1 MLAKV
6 AGFALSGLD
15 GYKVDVE
22 IDINAGLPKVEII
35 GLPDTA
41 IKESAERVTS
51 AVKNSGY
58 HFPIKRVIVNLAPA
72 DTKKEGS
79 LFDLPISIGVLAASE
94 QLFSKTY
101 KDYVILGELSLDGK
115 LRPINGLMAILISG
129 LQQGF
134 TKFLIPAENAA
145 EASFI
150 QGIEVYCVHTLR
162 EACEFLEGEANI
174 EPVTYR
180 DFSSVIRE
188 RNYDPDFSD
197 VKGQSTAKRAMEIA
211 VAGGHNIL
219 LIGPPGAGKS
229 MLAKCVVG
237 IMPDLTFDEAIEV
250 TKVYSVAGL
259 LDEKKGIVSERPFRT
274 PHHTTTVPA
283 LVGGG
288 HKAKPGEV
296 SLANHG
302 VLFLDEMPEYSR
314 QTLETL
320 RQPLE
325 DGEITV
331 SRVQQTVKY
340 PANFML
346 VGSMNPCPCG
356 NYGSKKHVCTCT
368 PQAIR
373 RYLNKLSGPLLDR
386 IDIQVEVDAVE
397 FGELRRS
404 QTEEETSAVVKERV
418 MRAREI
424 QRKRFSRSVART
436 NSDMSNRL
444 IKQYCPISAEAEDM
458 METAFRKLSLSARAS
473 FRILKVARTIADLE
487 GKENIETAH
496 VAEAIQYRSLDR
508 KYFN

>member
-6 AGFALSGLD
+6 NSFALNGLD
-15 GYKVDVE
+15 GYKVDIE

-35 GLPDTA
+35 GLADTA

-72 DTKKEGS
+72 DTRKEGS
-79 LFDLPISIGVLAASE
+79 LFDLPVAIGVLAASE
-94 QLFSKTY
+94 QLFSKSY

-129 LQQGF
+129 MQQGYK
-134 TKFLIPAENAA
+134 KFIIPAENAA
-145 EASFI
+145 EAGYI
-150 QGIEVYCVHTLR
+150 KGTEVYCVRTLK
-162 EACEFLEGEANI
+162 EACEFLEGDATLSPTAYREFSEAL
-174 EPVTYR
+174 R
-180 DFSSVIRE
+180 DDR
-188 RNYDPDFSD
+188 YDLDFSD
-197 VKGQSTAKRAMEIA
+197 VKGQRTAKRAMEIA

-237 IMPDLTFDEAIEV
+237 IMPDLTFEEAIEV

-259 LDEKKGIVSERPFRT
+259 LDEKKGIVTKRPFRT
-274 PHHTTTVPA
+274 PHHTATVPA

-288 HKAKPGEV
+288 AKAKPGEV

-302 VLFLDEMPEYSR
+302 VLFLDEVPEYKR
-314 QTLETL
+314 QALETL

-325 DGEITV
+325 DGVITV
-331 SRVQQTVKY
+331 TRVQQTVKY

-346 VGSMNPCPCG
+346 IGSMNPCPCG

-373 RYLNKLSGPLLDR
+373 HYLNKLSGPLLDR

-397 FGELRRS
+397 FGELRS
-404 QTEEETSAVVKERV
+404 KAEEEQSSAVKERV

-424 QRKRFSRSVART
+424 QRKRFAHSSIYT
-436 NSDMSNRL
+436 NSDMNNRL
-444 IKQYCPISAEAEDM
+444 IKNYCKIPTEAEDM
-458 METAFRKLSLSARAS
+458 METAFRKLALSARAS

-487 GKENIETAH
+487 GKAEIETQH

-508 KYFN
+508 KYFS

>member
-6 AGFALSGLD
+6 NSFSLDGLI
-15 GYKVDVE
+15 GYKVDIE

-51 AVKNSGY
+51 SVKNSGY
-58 HFPIKRVIVNLAPA
+58 HFPVKRVIVNLAPA

-79 LFDLPISIGVLAASE
+79 LFDLPIAVGILAASG
-94 QLFSKTY
+94 QLQTTAY
-101 KDYVILGELSLDGK
+101 KDYVILGELSLDGA
-115 LRPINGLMAILISG
+115 LRPINGLMAIMISA
-129 LQQGF
+129 LQEGYK
-134 TKFLIPAENAA
+134 KFLIPAENAA
-145 EASFI
+145 EASYI
-150 QGIEVYCVHTLR
+150 KGVETYCVHSLR
-162 EACEFLEGEANI
+162 EACEFLSAETEIA
-174 EPVTYR
+174 PVPYR
-180 DFSSVIRE
+180 EFSDAKKSDR
-188 RNYDPDFSD
+188 YDLDFSD
-197 VKGQSTAKRAMEIA
+197 VKGQRTAKRAMEIA

-229 MLAKCVVG
+229 MLAKCVVS
-237 IMPDLTFDEAIEV
+237 IMPDLTFEEAIEV
-250 TKVYSVAGL
+250 TKVYSIAGL
-259 LDEKKGIVSERPFRT
+259 LDEKMGIVTTRPFRT
-274 PHHTTTVPA
+274 PHHTATIPA

-302 VLFLDEMPEYSR
+302 VLFLDEVPEYKR
-314 QTLETL
+314 AALETL

-331 SRVQQTVKY
+331 TRVQQTVKY

-346 VGSMNPCPCG
+346 IGSMNPCPCG
-356 NYGSKKHVCTCT
+356 NFGSKKQICTCT

-373 RYLNKLSGPLLDR
+373 HYLNRLSGPLLDR
-386 IDIQVEVDAVE
+386 IDIQVEVDSVE
-397 FGELRRS
+397 FADLRS
-404 QTEEETSAVVKERV
+404 QEAEERSEVVKERV
-418 MRAREI
+418 MKAREV
-424 QRKRFSRSVART
+424 QRKRFTRGKVFT
-436 NSDMSNRL
+436 NSDMNNRL
-444 IKQYCPISAEAEDM
+444 IKQYCKIPAEAEAM
-458 METAFRKLSLSARAS
+458 METAFRKLALSARAS

-508 KYFN
+508 KYFC

>member
-6 AGFALSGLD
+6 NSFSLDGLV
-15 GYKVDVE
+15 GYKVDIE

-35 GLPDTA
+35 GLPDAA

-51 AVKNSGY
+51 SVKNSGY
-58 HFPIKRVIVNLAPA
+58 HFPVKRVIVNLAPA

-79 LFDLPISIGVLAASE
+79 LFDLPIAVGVLAASG
-94 QLFSKTY
+94 QVQTTAY
-101 KDYVILGELSLDGK
+101 KDYVILGELSLDGE
-115 LRPINGLMAILISG
+115 LRPINGLMAIMISA
-129 LQQGF
+129 LQEGYK
-134 TKFLIPAENAA
+134 KFLIPAENAA
-145 EASFI
+145 EASYI
-150 QGIEVYCVHTLR
+150 KGVESYCVRSLR
-162 EACEFLEGEANI
+162 EAVEFLSNEATVA
-174 EPVTYR
+174 PVPYR
-180 DFSSVIRE
+180 DFSAAEDAAR
-188 RNYDPDFSD
+188 YDVDFSD
-197 VKGQSTAKRAMEIA
+197 VKGQRTAKRAMEIA

-229 MLAKCVVG
+229 MLAKCVVS
-237 IMPDLTFDEAIEV
+237 IMPDLTFEEAIEV

-259 LDEKKGIVSERPFRT
+259 LDEKTGIVTTRPFRT
-274 PHHTTTVPA
+274 PHHTATIPA

-288 HKAKPGEV
+288 NRSKPGEA

-302 VLFLDEMPEYSR
+302 VLFLDEVPEYKR
-314 QTLETL
+314 AALETL

-331 SRVQQTVKY
+331 TRVQQSVKY

-346 VGSMNPCPCG
+346 IGSMNPCPCG
-356 NYGSKKHVCTCT
+356 NFGSKKQICTCT

-373 RYLNKLSGPLLDR
+373 RYLNRLSGPLLDR
-386 IDIQVEVDAVE
+386 IDIQVEVDSVE
-397 FGELRRS
+397 FADLRS
-404 QTEEETSAVVKERV
+404 EASEETSATVKERV
-418 MRAREI
+418 MKAREV
-424 QRKRFSRSVART
+424 QRKRFAKGKVFT
-436 NSDMSNRL
+436 NSDMNNRL
-444 IKQYCPISAEAEDM
+444 IKQYCKIPAEAEAM

-508 KYFN
+508 KYFS

>member
-6 AGFALSGLD
+6 NSFSLSGLD
-15 GYKVDVE
+15 GYKVDIE

-35 GLPDTA
+35 GLPDAA

-51 AVKNSGY
+51 SVKNSGY

-79 LFDLPISIGVLAASE
+79 LFDLPIAIGVLAASE

-129 LQQGF
+129 MQQGYN
-134 TKFLIPAENAA
+134 KFIIPAENAA

-150 QGIEVYCVHTLR
+150 QGIEVYCVHSLR
-162 EACEFLEGEANI
+162 EAVEFLEGEAKI
-174 EPVTYR
+174 EPVAYR
-180 DFSSVIRE
+180 DFSDAMRDD
-188 RNYDPDFSD
+188 RYDLDFSD
-197 VKGQSTAKRAMEIA
+197 VKGQRTAKRAMEIA

-229 MLAKCVVG
+229 MLAKCVVS
-237 IMPDLTFDEAIEV
+237 IMPDLTFQEAIDV

-259 LDEKKGIVSERPFRT
+259 LDEKKGIVTKRPFRT
-274 PHHTTTVPA
+274 PHHTATIPA

-288 HKAKPGEV
+288 MRAKPGEV

-302 VLFLDEMPEYSR
+302 VLFLDEVPEYKR
-314 QTLETL
+314 QALETL

-331 SRVQQTVKY
+331 TRVLQTVKY

-346 VGSMNPCPCG
+346 IGSMNPCPCG

-373 RYLNKLSGPLLDR
+373 HYLNKLSGPLLDR

-397 FGELRRS
+397 FGELRS
-404 QTEEETSAVVKERV
+404 KAEEESSAAVKERV
-418 MRAREI
+418 MRAREV
-424 QRKRFSRSVART
+424 QRKRFARSPIYT
-436 NSDMSNRL
+436 NSDMNNRL
-444 IKQYCPISAEAEDM
+444 IKHYCQIPAEAESM

-508 KYFN
+508 KYFS

>member
-6 AGFALSGLD
+6 NSFALTGLD
-15 GYKVDVE
+15 GYKVDIE

-35 GLPDTA
+35 GLPDA
-41 IKESAERVTS
+41 AVKESAERVTS
-51 AVKNSGY
+51 SVKNSGY
-58 HFPIKRVIVNLAPA
+58 HFPIKRVIINLAPA

-79 LFDLPISIGVLAASE
+79 LFDLPIALGVLAASE
-94 QLFSKTY
+94 QLFSKAY
-101 KDYVILGELSLDGK
+101 KDFVILGELSLDGK
-115 LRPINGLMAILISG
+115 LRAINGLMAILISG
-129 LQQGF
+129 MQQGYK
-134 TKFLIPAENAA
+134 KFIIPAENAA

-150 QGIEVYCVHTLR
+150 QGIEVYFVHNLK
-162 EACEFLEGEANI
+162 EAWEFLEGEVQV
-174 EPVTYR
+174 EPVRYR
-180 DFSSVIRE
+180 DFSE
-188 RNYDPDFSD
+188 AKLADKYDLDFSD
-197 VKGQSTAKRAMEIA
+197 VKGQRTAKRAMEIA

-259 LDEKKGIVSERPFRT
+259 LDEKKGIVTQRPFRT
-274 PHHTTTVPA
+274 PHHTATIPA

-302 VLFLDEMPEYSR
+302 VLFLDEVPEYKR
-314 QTLETL
+314 QALETL

-325 DGEITV
+325 DGVITV
-331 SRVQQTVKY
+331 TRVQQTVKY

-346 VGSMNPCPCG
+346 IGSMNPCPCG
-356 NYGSKKHVCTCT
+356 NFGSKKHVCTCT

-373 RYLNKLSGPLLDR
+373 HYLNKLSGPLLDR

-397 FGELRRS
+397 FGELRS
-404 QTEEETSAVVKERV
+404 KAEEESSALVKERV

-424 QRKRFSRSVART
+424 QRKRFSRSSIFT
-436 NSDMSNRL
+436 NSDMNNRL
-444 IKQYCPISAEAEDM
+444 IKNYCSIPTEAEDM

-487 GKENIETAH
+487 GKEKIETAH

-508 KYFN
+508 KYFS

>member
-6 AGFALSGLD
+6 NSFSLDGLV
-15 GYKVDVE
+15 GYKVDIE

-51 AVKNSGY
+51 SVKNSGY
-58 HFPIKRVIVNLAPA
+58 HFPVKRVIVNLAPA

-79 LFDLPISIGVLAASE
+79 LFDLPIAVGILAASG
-94 QLFSKTY
+94 QIQSTAY
-101 KDYVILGELSLDGK
+101 KDYVILGELSLDGA
-115 LRPINGLMAILISG
+115 LRPINGLMAIMISA
-129 LQQGF
+129 LQEGYK
-134 TKFLIPAENAA
+134 KFLIPAENAA
-145 EASFI
+145 EASYI
-150 QGIEVYCVHTLR
+150 KGVETYCVRSLR
-162 EACEFLEGEANI
+162 EAVEFLSGEA
-174 EPVTYR
+174 EVTPVPYR
-180 DFSSVIRE
+180 EFSDAMKEDR
-188 RNYDPDFSD
+188 YDLDFSD
-197 VKGQSTAKRAMEIA
+197 VKGQRTAKRAMEIA

-229 MLAKCVVG
+229 MLAKCVVS
-237 IMPDLTFDEAIEV
+237 IMPDLSFEEAIEV

-259 LDEKKGIVSERPFRT
+259 LDEKAGIVTTRPFRT
-274 PHHTTTVPA
+274 PHHTATIPA

-288 HKAKPGEV
+288 NKAKPGEV

-302 VLFLDEMPEYSR
+302 VLFLDEVPEYKR
-314 QTLETL
+314 AALETL

-331 SRVQQTVKY
+331 TRVQQSVKY

-346 VGSMNPCPCG
+346 IGSMNPCPCG
-356 NYGSKKHVCTCT
+356 NYGSKKQICTCT

-373 RYLNKLSGPLLDR
+373 RYLNRLSGPLLDR
-386 IDIQVEVDAVE
+386 IDIQVEVDSVE
-397 FGELRRS
+397 FADLRS
-404 QTEEETSAVVKERV
+404 EASEETSATVKERV
-418 MRAREI
+418 MKAREV
-424 QRKRFSRSVART
+424 QRKRFAKGKVFT
-436 NSDMSNRL
+436 NSDMNNRL
-444 IKQYCPISAEAEDM
+444 IKQYCKIPAEAEAM

-508 KYFN
+508 KYFC

>member
-6 AGFALSGLD
+6 NSFSLTGLD
-15 GYKVDVE
+15 GYKVDIE

-35 GLPDTA
+35 GLADTA

-51 AVKNSGY
+51 SVKNSGY

-79 LFDLPISIGVLAASE
+79 LFDLPIAIGVLAASE
-94 QLFSKTY
+94 QLFGKTY

-129 LQQGF
+129 MQQGYK
-134 TKFLIPAENAA
+134 KFIIPSENAA

-150 QGIEVYCVHTLR
+150 KGIEAYCVHTLK
-162 EACEFLEGEANI
+162 EACEFLEGDKEI
-174 EPVTYR
+174 RPVENR
-180 DFSSVIRE
+180 DFSETRSE
-188 RNYDPDFSD
+188 DGCDLDFSE
-197 VKGQSTAKRAMEIA
+197 VKGQRTAKRAMEIA

-229 MLAKCVVG
+229 MLAKSVVG
-237 IMPDLTFDEAIEV
+237 IMPDLTFEEAIEV

-259 LDEKKGIVSERPFRT
+259 LDEKLGIVTKRPFRT
-274 PHHTTTVPA
+274 PHHTATVPS

-288 HKAKPGEV
+288 TKARPGEV
-296 SLANHG
+296 SLANNG
-302 VLFLDEMPEYSR
+302 VLFLDEVPEYKR
-314 QTLETL
+314 QALETL

-325 DGEITV
+325 DGVITV
-331 SRVQQTVKY
+331 TRVQQTVKY

-373 RYLNKLSGPLLDR
+373 HYLNKLSGPLLDR
-386 IDIQVEVDAVE
+386 IDIQVEVDAVA
-397 FGELRRS
+397 FGELRS
-404 QTEEETSAVVKERV
+404 AAEEESSAVVKERV

-424 QRKRFSRSVART
+424 QHKRFARSSIHT
-436 NSDMSNRL
+436 NSDMNNRL
-444 IKQYCPISAEAEDM
+444 IKQYCQIPTEAEDM

-487 GKENIETAH
+487 GKREIETAH

-508 KYFN
+508 KYFS

>member
-6 AGFALSGLD
+6 NSFSLTGLD
-15 GYKVDVE
+15 GYKVDIE

-58 HFPIKRVIVNLAPA
+58 HFPVKRVIVNLAPA

-79 LFDLPISIGVLAASE
+79 LFDLPIAVGVLAASE
-94 QLFSKTY
+94 QLFSKSY

-115 LRPINGLMAILISG
+115 LRAINGLMSILISG
-129 LQQGF
+129 MQQGYK
-134 TKFLIPAENAA
+134 KFIIPAENAA

-150 QGIEVYCVHTLR
+150 KGIEVYCVHTLK
-162 EACEFLEGEANI
+162 EACEFLENEAPL
-174 EPVTYR
+174 PVVPYR
-180 DFSSVIRE
+180 EFSDAVQDDR
-188 RNYDPDFSD
+188 YDLDFSD
-197 VKGQSTAKRAMEIA
+197 VKGQRTAKRAMEIA

-229 MLAKCVVG
+229 MLAKCVVS
-237 IMPDLTFDEAIEV
+237 IMPDLTFEEAIEV

-259 LDEKKGIVSERPFRT
+259 LDEKKGIVTKRPFRT
-274 PHHTTTVPA
+274 PHHTATIPA

-288 HKAKPGEV
+288 NKAKPGEV

-302 VLFLDEMPEYSR
+302 VLFLDEVPEYKR
-314 QTLETL
+314 QALETL

-325 DGEITV
+325 DGVITV
-331 SRVQQTVKY
+331 TRVQQTVKY

-346 VGSMNPCPCG
+346 IGSMNPCPCG

-373 RYLNKLSGPLLDR
+373 HYLNKLSGPLLDR

-397 FGELRRS
+397 FGDLRS
-404 QTEEETSAVVKERV
+404 QAEEESSAIVKERV

-424 QRKRFSRSVART
+424 QRKRFSHSTIYA
-436 NSDMSNRL
+436 NSDMNNRL
-444 IKQYCPISAEAEDM
+444 IKHYCEIPAEAEDM

-487 GKENIETAH
+487 GKDKIETAH

-508 KYFN
+508 KYFS

>member
-6 AGFALSGLD
+6 NSFALDGLD
-15 GYKVDVE
+15 GYKVDIE

-51 AVKNSGY
+51 SVKNSGY

-79 LFDLPISIGVLAASE
+79 LFDLPIAIGVLAASE

-115 LRPINGLMAILISG
+115 LRAINGLMAILISG
-129 LQQGF
+129 MQQGYK
-134 TKFLIPAENAA
+134 KFLIPAENAA

-150 QGIEVYCVHTLR
+150 QGIEVYCVHTLK
-162 EACEFLEGEANI
+162 EACEFLEGEA
-174 EPVTYR
+174 EVHPVAYR
-180 DFSSVIRE
+180 EFSEAIRDD
-188 RNYDPDFSD
+188 RYDIDFSD
-197 VKGQSTAKRAMEIA
+197 VKGQRTAKRAMEIA

-229 MLAKCVVG
+229 MLAKCVVS

-259 LDEKKGIVSERPFRT
+259 LDEKKGIVTKRPFRT
-274 PHHTTTVPA
+274 PHHTATIPA

-302 VLFLDEMPEYSR
+302 VLFLDEVPEYKR
-314 QTLETL
+314 QALETL

-325 DGEITV
+325 DGVITV
-331 SRVQQTVKY
+331 TRVQQTVKY

-346 VGSMNPCPCG
+346 IGSMNPCPCG
-356 NYGSKKHVCTCT
+356 NFGSKKHICTCT

-373 RYLNKLSGPLLDR
+373 HYLNKLSGPLLDR

-397 FGELRRS
+397 FGELRS
-404 QTEEETSAVVKERV
+404 KAEEESSAVVKERV

-424 QRKRFSRSVART
+424 QRKRFSRSTIYT
-436 NSDMSNRL
+436 NSDMNNRL
-444 IKQYCPISAEAEDM
+444 IKHYCQIPTEAEDM

-487 GKENIETAH
+487 GKEKIETAH

-508 KYFN
+508 KYFS

>member
-1 MLAKV
+1 MAMLAKV
-6 AGFALSGLD
+6 NSFALNGLD
-15 GYKVDVE
+15 GYKVDIE

-35 GLPDTA
+35 GLPDAA
-41 IKESAERVTS
+41 IKESSERVTS
-51 AVKNSGY
+51 AVKNCGY

-79 LFDLPISIGVLAASE
+79 LFDLPIAIGVLAASE
-94 QLFSKTY
+94 QLFSKAY
-101 KDYVILGELSLDGK
+101 KEYVILGELSLDGK

-129 LQQGF
+129 MQQGY

-150 QGIEVYCVHTLR
+150 KGIEAYCVHTLK
-162 EACEFLEGEANI
+162 EACEFLEGETAI
-174 EPVTYR
+174 TPVPFR
-180 DFSSVIRE
+180 DFSEAQRAD
-188 RNYDPDFSD
+188 RYDLDFSD
-197 VKGQSTAKRAMEIA
+197 VKGQRTAKRAMEIA

-229 MLAKCVVG
+229 MLAKCVVS

-259 LDEKKGIVSERPFRT
+259 LDEKLGIVTKRPFRT
-274 PHHTTTVPA
+274 PHHTATIPA

-288 HKAKPGEV
+288 NKAKPGEV

-302 VLFLDEMPEYSR
+302 VLFLDEVPEYKR
-314 QTLETL
+314 QALETL

-325 DGEITV
+325 DGVITV
-331 SRVQQTVKY
+331 TRVQQTVKY

-346 VGSMNPCPCG
+346 IGSMNPCPCG

-373 RYLNKLSGPLLDR
+373 HYLNKLSGPLLDR

-397 FGELRRS
+397 FGELRS
-404 QTEEETSAVVKERV
+404 KAEEEASSVVKERV

-424 QRKRFSRSVART
+424 QRKRFARSQIYT
-436 NSDMSNRL
+436 NSDMNNRL
-444 IKQYCPISAEAEDM
+444 IKNYCPIPAEAEEM
-458 METAFRKLSLSARAS
+458 META
-473 FRILKVARTIADLE
+473 
-487 GKENIETAH
+487 
-496 VAEAIQYRSLDR
+496 
-508 KYFN
+508 